1 MARSLFVPVHLH
13 ARLVTA
19 TTASLPGLGAAT
31 LFTDPSPGLPPGVHL
46 HWALPDALTRAQVD
60 PLAQTLRFPAVPDRW
75 LVVRFADAPT
85 FATGGLRPPPRACKA
100 FVVDAKNRRSGPLG
114 AVDFTPVAEWLTV
127 MGLLPDGVK
136 TDQGDPLPQDIH
148 LDAAYYPSARDRFGF
163 HDDLADLGA
172 VDWSALRLSYLVVGS
187 YTRSS
192 EDPLARLADDSE
204 RLEWI
209 DDARLD
215 VDLPRPKQVHATAV
229 HHDPLTSV
237 RRIDPGLVSV
247 LFASD
252 KKKQVSHPLERIGE
266 LGLSASATTSGRL
279 EALRGEIEASH
290 ALAAAIPRLEV
301 VPRPLLPAPEDS
313 KGVPSRLVC
322 HGALVDLG
330 DSGAYTG
337 LGAQPDNPSCR
348 VADSASAAIEEA
360 FAGIGSGDVF
370 AVLRGGLDGEI
381 GDTTGMQAL
390 PYLLHAAGFDGA
402 PDEAP
407 TTTELVATI
416 RDTGP
421 TLGLPNLDPNAPVRV
436 VDRRTLT
443 GPSAPAAVAVN
454 ALGTLPGAVTLEAR
468 RVPAPRWHRAGTP
481 VVQIERAGRSFRH
494 GHDGRMQPDGRL
506 RCRAGGQLVTE
517 VRLDVLNGSPP
528 GAAITGDRLVALDPA
543 LRFEPAFV
551 RDLIHELAVLDPS
564 SRAVAAGV
572 WLGGIDLAYH
582 ALPLAEIVS
591 AQVRA
596 LVEGWWAA
604 ADPSAGKPDAA
615 AHFVGTLPAPFAITP
630 WHAPWLPLFAEIDYR
645 FTPNTNNSGAG
656 LVLEPHEPR
665 FTAPT
670 DGPALVITAREV
682 LSSAPADTL
691 QSAIARVQAHFG
703 KDPARKAQLAELV
716 ARLASLDL
724 QTLSLGDL
732 DPQLRAAGHAFRGG
746 TLVVQRL
753 RLVDTFGQTLQP
765 PTPKRALPPRLT
777 TWARVQARLA
787 AAQGD
792 GEADPLRSPLCG
804 CLVFDAVEQALEVF
818 SPTGAALGQLRHL
831 RDNPV
836 ANTTVWEPA
845 PAREGVAADALPTP
859 LRDVVAALRAPAPN
873 GTGES
878 ALIAA
883 LKVMD
888 GARFTVARRQTGDD
902 YRGMLLRRP
911 VLLLRV
917 HLTLEVA
924 GVGLGDGP
932 DRGQPVKAPGAI
944 KVRLGCAE
952 QLDDGL
958 LGFLA
963 CDQGGAWRLHVVP
976 AVAQGAWTS
985 PQQNV
990 HPIVDRNIALTLVP
1004 GVPVEVL
1011 LLLDGASSFHV
1022 QAGLLPRKRI
1032 DVQEVV
1038 SSRLLGQLRATL
1050 RVGPVLFDPG
1060 QRRVPAPE
1068 LPGERWTLVER
1079 RGDDFSE
1086 GPLAPFSPA
1095 LSELPERPVTLR
1107 QGWIRLDT
1115 DG

>member
-19 TTASLPGLGAAT
+19 TTASLPGLGAP
-31 LFTDPSPGLPPGVHL
+31 FTEPTAGLPPGVHL

-100 FVVDAKNRRSGPLG
+100 FVVDAKNRKSGPLG
-114 AVDFTPVAEWLTV
+114 AVAFTPVAEWLTV

-136 TDQGDPLPQDIH
+136 TGQGGPLPRDIH
-148 LDAAYYPSARDRFGF
+148 LEAAYYPLARDRFGF

-192 EDPLARLADDSE
+192 EDPLARLADDDA

-209 DDARLD
+209 DDARLE
-215 VDLPRPKQVHATAV
+215 VDLPRPRHVHTIPV
-229 HHDPLTSV
+229 HHDPLASV

-247 LFASD
+247 LFAGD

-266 LGLSASATTSGRL
+266 LDLRASATTSGRL

-290 ALAAAIPRLEV
+290 ALAAAIPGLKV
-301 VPRPLLPAPEDS
+301 VARPLLPAPEDN

-337 LGAQPDNPSCR
+337 LGVLPDNPSCR

-436 VDRRTLT
+436 VDRRTVT
-443 GPSAPAAVAVN
+443 GPSAPAAVAVK

-572 WLGGIDLAYH
+572 WLGAIDPAYH

-615 AHFVGTLPAPFAITP
+615 AHFVGSLPAPLAITP

-645 FTPNTNNSGAG
+645 FTPNTNDSGAG

-665 FTAPT
+665 FTPPT
-670 DGPALVITAREV
+670 EGPALVITAREV

-724 QTLSLGDL
+724 QTVALGDL
-732 DPQLRAAGHAFRGG
+732 DPQLRDAGHAFRGG

-804 CLVFDAVEQALEVF
+804 CFVFDAVEQALEVF
-818 SPTGAALGQLRHL
+818 SPAGAALGQLRHD

-963 CDQGGAWRLHVVP
+963 RDQGSAWRLHVVP

-1079 RGDDFSE
+1079 SGDDFSE

>member
-19 TTASLPGLGAAT
+19 TTASLPGLGAP
-31 LFTDPSPGLPPGVHL
+31 FTEPTAGLPPGVHL

-100 FVVDAKNRRSGPLG
+100 FVVDAKNRKSGPLG
-114 AVDFTPVAEWLTV
+114 AVAFTPVAEWLTV
-127 MGLLPDGVK
+127 MGLLPGGVK

-148 LDAAYYPSARDRFGF
+148 LEAAYYPLARDRFGF
-163 HDDLADLGA
+163 HDDLADLGVA
-172 VDWSALRLSYLVVGS
+172 DWSALRLSYLVVGS

-192 EDPLARLADDSE
+192 EDPLARLADDDA

-209 DDARLD
+209 DDARLE
-215 VDLPRPKQVHATAV
+215 VDLPRPRHVHTIPV
-229 HHDPLTSV
+229 HDDPLVSV
-237 RRIDPGLVSV
+237 RRIDPKLVSV
-247 LFASD
+247 LFAGD

-290 ALAAAIPRLEV
+290 ALAAAIPGLKV
-301 VPRPLLPAPEDS
+301 VARPLLPAPEDN

-337 LGAQPDNPSCR
+337 LGVLPDNPSCR

-436 VDRRTLT
+436 VDRRTVT
-443 GPSAPAAVAVN
+443 GPAAPAAVAVK

-468 RVPAPRWHRAGTP
+468 KSPRAALAPGRHAGGADRARRSQLPPRPRRAHAPARPPALPRRRSARHRGP
-481 VVQIERAGRSFRH
+481 PRRPERLAARRRDHRRPARRPRSGAALRA
-494 GHDGRMQPDGRL
+494 RL
-506 RCRAGGQLVTE
+506 RPRPDPRARRARPEQPRRRRRSVARRHRPRLSRAPARRDRQRPSPRARRGLVGRRRPERRQARRRRALRRQLA
-517 VRLDVLNGSPP
+517 
-528 GAAITGDRLVALDPA
+528 GAARHHPVA
-543 LRFEPAFV
+543 R
-551 RDLIHELAVLDPS
+551 
-564 SRAVAAGV
+564 
-572 WLGGIDLAYH
+572 
-582 ALPLAEIVS
+582 
-591 AQVRA
+591 
-596 LVEGWWAA
+596 
-604 ADPSAGKPDAA
+604 
-615 AHFVGTLPAPFAITP
+615 
-630 WHAPWLPLFAEIDYR
+630 PWLPLFAEIDYR
-645 FTPNTNNSGAG
+645 FTPNTNDSGAG

-665 FTAPT
+665 FTPPT
-670 DGPALVITAREV
+670 EGPALVITAREV

-724 QTLSLGDL
+724 QTVALGDL
-732 DPQLRAAGHAFRGG
+732 DPQLRDAGHAFRGG

-804 CLVFDAVEQALEVF
+804 CFVFDAVEQALEVF
-818 SPTGAALGQLRHL
+818 SPAGAALGQLRHD

-963 CDQGGAWRLHVVP
+963 RDQGRAWRLHVVP

-1079 RGDDFSE
+1079 SGDDFSE

>member
-19 TTASLPGLGAAT
+19 TTSPLPGLGAAT
-31 LFTDPSPGLPPGVHL
+31 LFTDPSPGLPRGVHL

-60 PLAQTLRFPAVPDRW
+60 PLGQTLRFPAVPDRW

-100 FVVDAKNRRSGPLG
+100 FVVDAKNRKSGPLG
-114 AVDFTPVAEWLTV
+114 TVAFTPVAEWLTV
-127 MGLLPDGVK
+127 MGLLPGGVK
-136 TDQGDPLPQDIH
+136 TDQDGPLPRDIH
-148 LDAAYYPSARDRFGF
+148 LDAAYYPTARDRFGF

-192 EDPLARLADDSE
+192 EDPLARLADDDA

-215 VDLPRPKQVHATAV
+215 VDLPRPRHVQAIAV

-237 RRIDPGLVSV
+237 RRIDPKLVSFS
-247 LFASD
+247 FAGD
-252 KKKQVSHPLERIGE
+252 KKQVSRPLERIGE
-266 LGLSASATTSGRL
+266 LGLGASAATSGRL
-279 EALRGEIEASH
+279 DALRGEIEASH
-290 ALAAAIPRLEV
+290 SVAAAIPGLKV
-301 VPRPLLPAPEDS
+301 TPRPLLPAPEDS
-313 KGVPSRLVC
+313 KGIPSRLVC

-337 LGAQPDNPSCR
+337 LGTQPDNPSCR

-360 FAGIGSGDVF
+360 FAGIGGGDVF

-402 PDEAP
+402 PDEAH
-407 TTTELVATI
+407 TTELVATI

-436 VDRRTLT
+436 VDRRTMT
-443 GPSAPAAVAVN
+443 GPSAPAAVAVK
-454 ALGTLPGAVTLEAR
+454 ALGTLPGAVTVEAR

-494 GHDGRMQPDGRL
+494 GHDGRMHPRGRL

-517 VRLDVLNGSPP
+517 VRFDVPDGSPP
-528 GAAITGDRLVALDPA
+528 GASITGDRLVALDPA
-543 LRFEPAFV
+543 LRSEPAFV

-564 SRAVAAGV
+564 SRAVVAGV
-572 WLGGIDLAYH
+572 WLGGIDPAYH
-582 ALPLAEIVS
+582 ALPLAEAVS
-591 AQVRA
+591 GCFRA
-596 LVEGWWAA
+596 LAEGWWAA

-615 AHFVGTLPAPFAITP
+615 AYFAGTLPAPFAITP

-656 LVLEPHEPR
+656 LVLEPYEPR

-670 DGPALVITAREV
+670 DGPALVVTAREV

-691 QSAIARVQAHFG
+691 QSAIARIQGHFG

-724 QTLSLGDL
+724 QTVSLGDL

-746 TLVVQRL
+746 ALVVQRL

-765 PTPKRALPPRLT
+765 PPPSRPLPPRLT
-777 TWARVQARLA
+777 AWARVQARLS
-787 AAQGD
+787 AAQGP

-818 SPTGAALGQLRHL
+818 SPTGAALGQLRHN
-831 RDNPV
+831 RV

-845 PAREGVAADALPTP
+845 PGREGVAADALPAP
-859 LRDVVAALRAPAPN
+859 LRDLVAALRAPAPN

-917 HLTLEVA
+917 RLTLEVA
-924 GVGLGDGP
+924 GVGLGDRP
-932 DRGQPVKAPGAI
+932 ERAQQVKAPGAI

-963 CDQGGAWRLHVVP
+963 RDQGDALRLHVVP
-976 AVAQGAWTS
+976 AVAQGAWTI
-985 PQQNV
+985 PHQDV
-990 HPIVDRNIALTLVP
+990 HPIVDRSTALTLVP

-1032 DVQEVV
+1032 DVQEVI

-1060 QRRVPAPE
+1060 QRRIPTPE

-1079 RGDDFSE
+1079 RGDAFTE
-1086 GPLAPFSPA
+1086 AALAGAAPA
-1095 LSELPERPVTLR
+1095 LSELPERPMTLR
-1107 QGWIRLDT
+1107 QGWIRLDP
-1115 DG
+1115 DD

>member
-1 MARSLFVPVHLH
+1 MH
-13 ARLVTA
+13 
-19 TTASLPGLGAAT
+19 
-31 LFTDPSPGLPPGVHL
+31 
-46 HWALPDALTRAQVD
+46 
-60 PLAQTLRFPAVPDRW
+60 
-75 LVVRFADAPT
+75 
-85 FATGGLRPPPRACKA
+85 PR
-100 FVVDAKNRRSGPLG
+100 
-114 AVDFTPVAEWLTV
+114 
-127 MGLLPDGVK
+127 
-136 TDQGDPLPQDIH
+136 
-148 LDAAYYPSARDRFGF
+148 
-163 HDDLADLGA
+163 
-172 VDWSALRLSYLVVGS
+172 
-187 YTRSS
+187 
-192 EDPLARLADDSE
+192 
-204 RLEWI
+204 
-209 DDARLD
+209 
-215 VDLPRPKQVHATAV
+215 
-229 HHDPLTSV
+229 
-237 RRIDPGLVSV
+237 
-247 LFASD
+247 
-252 KKKQVSHPLERIGE
+252 
-266 LGLSASATTSGRL
+266 
-279 EALRGEIEASH
+279 
-290 ALAAAIPRLEV
+290 
-301 VPRPLLPAPEDS
+301 
-313 KGVPSRLVC
+313 
-322 HGALVDLG
+322 
-330 DSGAYTG
+330 
-337 LGAQPDNPSCR
+337 
-348 VADSASAAIEEA
+348 
-360 FAGIGSGDVF
+360 
-370 AVLRGGLDGEI
+370 
-381 GDTTGMQAL
+381 
-390 PYLLHAAGFDGA
+390 
-402 PDEAP
+402 
-407 TTTELVATI
+407 
-416 RDTGP
+416 
-421 TLGLPNLDPNAPVRV
+421 
-436 VDRRTLT
+436 
-443 GPSAPAAVAVN
+443 
-454 ALGTLPGAVTLEAR
+454 
-468 RVPAPRWHRAGTP
+468 
-481 VVQIERAGRSFRH
+481 
-494 GHDGRMQPDGRL
+494 GHL

-517 VRLDVLNGSPP
+517 VRLDVVNGSPP
-528 GAAITGDRLVALDPA
+528 GAVITGDRLVALDPA
-543 LRFEPAFV
+543 LRSEPAFV

-572 WLGGIDLAYH
+572 WLGAIDPAYH

-615 AHFVGTLPAPFAITP
+615 AHFVGSLPAPLAITP

-645 FTPNTNNSGAG
+645 FTPNTNDSGAG

-665 FTAPT
+665 FTPPT
-670 DGPALVITAREV
+670 EGPALVITAREV

-724 QTLSLGDL
+724 QTVALGDL
-732 DPQLRAAGHAFRGG
+732 DPQLRDAGHAFRGG

-804 CLVFDAVEQALEVF
+804 CFVFDAVEQALEVF
-818 SPTGAALGQLRHL
+818 SPAGAALGQLRHD

-963 CDQGGAWRLHVVP
+963 RDQGRAWRLHVVP

-1079 RGDDFSE
+1079 SGDDFSE